1 MIMEGCSMEFHRLR
15 WLRAL
20 LRASLRLDLT
30 FRASWFLDLFGRL
43 VQFAVTVLFFEL
55 LYAGR
60 PAIGG
65 VPWED
70 MLVLLGTYQCMRTLS
85 DTVFS
90 ATNRICAKVEEG
102 TLDYDLLKPV
112 GARLLASVG
121 RIRTTRLIEMIA
133 GLFLVLRGMNSV
145 PGRQA
150 GPGNWAAFGL
160 LVLLGA
166 WIKYCLV
173 FILNCSSFWIIET
186 YGLYSLF
193 DQVFDLARYPITVFR
208 GFWRILFSYVMPVTL
223 VANLPVMALIESP
236 GTGLILP
243 AVLHALAWYLAGNGL
258 WKVALRRYSG
268 ASA

>member
-1 MIMEGCSMEFHRLR
+1 MEFDRLR

-43 VQFAVTVLFFEL
+43 VQFAVTVLFF
-55 LYAGR
+55 G
-60 PAIGG
+60 
-65 VPWED
+65 
-70 MLVLLGTYQCMRTLS
+70 
-85 DTVFS
+85 
-90 ATNRICAKVEEG
+90 
-102 TLDYDLLKPV
+102 
-112 GARLLASVG
+112 LLA
-121 RIRTTRLIEMIA
+121 
-133 GLFLVLRGMNSV
+133 
-145 PGRQA
+145 
-150 GPGNWAAFGL
+150 
-160 LVLLGA
+160 LLGA

-236 GTGLILP
+236 GPGLILP
-243 AVLHALAWYLAGNGL
+243 AVLHAFVWYFAGNGL
-258 WKVALRRYSG
+258 QKRIFSLPVRACLQLLLPATPTLTSGSVGVYSFG
-268 ASA
+268 RPKELADNII